1 MPVSPTAEFLAMT
14 QLGDTVFVS
23 YETSRKLRKEG
34 WRPTNDVVVMTYV
47 GKPDPKK
54 TLSNRQRANRW
65 SWSQHEF
72 VNRKI
77 AEQRT

>member
-1 MPVSPTAEFLAMT
+1 MP
-14 QLGDTVFVS
+14 QIGDTITVTYADS
-23 YETSRKLRKEG
+23 KRLRKEG
-34 WRPTNDVVVMTYV
+34 WRPDNDVVVMTYV

-72 VNRKI
+72 VNRKL
-77 AEQRT
+77 AEAKL